1 MLPDLTCNEAIS
13 SSDSDPEHSKD
24 TTGFPIAANSWGSY
38 EDVTDAMLLS
48 VDMGEALQQLIDEKS
63 VTRLKDDVNIKT
75 RNTKTGDNAFA
86 EAERSADLM
95 ASDSEPFQCAQVP
108 QVFTGGS
115 SDESNTDGDFSQFS
129 TLPSKLEKCIQ
140 YERQE
145 EDIGN
150 VETISSSDSDLEHSK
165 DTTAFPIGANPRGS
179 YEDVTDPMLLSVD
192 MGEVRGQFI
201 DGKSFTRPKDDV
213 NTKIRNTNTDDNA
226 SAITAIEQFNNASM
240 KTTAVKSS
248 LINDPAKPPF
258 PTTCIRAH
266 TALTTGLHNAST
278 SAKLHGHSAQQHP
291 RKSFKLGD
299 VHKRM
304 LGWEATDR

>member
-1 MLPDLTCNEAIS
+1 MLRDLTCNETIS

-75 RNTKTGDNAFA
+75 RNTNTGDNASA

-108 QVFTGGS
+108 QVFTSGS

-129 TLPSKLEKCIQ
+129 TLPFKLEKRIQ

-150 VETISSSDSDLEHSK
+150 V
-165 DTTAFPIGANPRGS
+165 G
-179 YEDVTDPMLLSVD
+179 
-192 MGEVRGQFI
+192 
-201 DGKSFTRPKDDV
+201 
-213 NTKIRNTNTDDNA
+213 
-226 SAITAIEQFNNASM
+226 
-240 KTTAVKSS
+240 
-248 LINDPAKPPF
+248 
-258 PTTCIRAH
+258 
-266 TALTTGLHNAST
+266 T